1 MKLSTTKPISSPARI
16 DKFPPPLMRFLR
28 TNAGNRSRG
37 RSKSSN
43 SMFQI
48 LRKKNTTSLETKEP
62 SSPKVTCMGQVRVK
76 RSSKQPTKKGISG
89 DGPPTKCRC
98 RFWWAPHTECW
109 FRRKGKA
116 SKVSTKNVPKS
127 KESEREEQQHEE
139 EENRVVKVKVK
150 VKAFVSHANDCSSS
164 FCSTPPRNALLLT
177 RCKSAPYR
185 SSSLASRFWSS
196 PIRNEETEQLSEK
209 QAVSRLRFFKEL
221 EDSVRERMSESESVG
236 ELKRKEE
243 VKVDSVAFPIVLT
256 RCKSERTRRF

>member
-1 MKLSTTKPISSPARI
+1 MKLSTTKPISSPSRI

-37 RSKSSN
+37 RSKSKPKSSN

-48 LRKKNTTSLETKEP
+48 LRKKNTTSIETKEP

-76 RSSKQPTKKGISG
+76 RPSKQPTKKGISG
-89 DGPPTKCRC
+89 DEAPTKCRC
-98 RFWWAPHTECW
+98 RFWWPWVPHTNDW

-116 SKVSTKNVPKS
+116 SKGSTKNGPKS
-127 KESEREEQQHEE
+127 KESEREQQQHEE
-139 EENRVVKVKVK
+139 EENRTVK
-150 VKAFVSHANDCSSS
+150 VKAFVSNSNDCASSL
-164 FCSTPPRNALLLT
+164 CSTPPRNALLLT
-177 RCKSAPYR
+177 RCKSAPYS
-185 SSSLASRFWSS
+185 SSSLASRFWGS
-196 PIRNEETEQLSEK
+196 PIKNKETEQVSEK

-221 EDSVRERMSESESVG
+221 EDSVRERMNESESVG

-243 VKVDSVAFPIVLT
+243 SVAFPIVLT